1 MPISKTLKMT
11 PISQVQILTY
21 IQKQNCL
28 ENMILKTSPYL
39 DTICI
44 TMIACFKLL
53 RHRLMDGSI
62 FQNSTSGSSH
72 PHTQRHY
79 SSCCRYRV
87 CHYQSPFMG
96 SMCDWSVRFPKSC
109 PKESQHIPH
118 GEDGELQR
126 ASGYRSRRV

>member
-44 TMIACFKLL
+44 AMIACFKLL
-53 RHRLMDGSI
+53 RHRLMGWQYIPKFNIRIKSSTHTETL
-62 FQNSTSGSSH
+62 FQLLS
-72 PHTQRHY
+72 
-79 SSCCRYRV
+79 
-87 CHYQSPFMG
+87 
-96 SMCDWSVRFPKSC
+96 
-109 PKESQHIPH
+109 
-118 GEDGELQR
+118 L
-126 ASGYRSRRV
+126 